1 MHTKELHS
9 FRTTLHTARYEI
21 ENEIVT
27 KLDEKLRE
35 RDLDQAE
42 LHAFKSE
49 VYDYMQSKIKQ
60 LTKAYSPKINLLY
73 K

>member
-1 MHTKELHS
+1 MQLALFRSQFEEYQQVHTKELHS

-35 RDLDQAE
+35 RDLD
-42 LHAFKSE
+42 
-49 VYDYMQSKIKQ
+49 
-60 LTKAYSPKINLLY
+60 
-73 K
+73 